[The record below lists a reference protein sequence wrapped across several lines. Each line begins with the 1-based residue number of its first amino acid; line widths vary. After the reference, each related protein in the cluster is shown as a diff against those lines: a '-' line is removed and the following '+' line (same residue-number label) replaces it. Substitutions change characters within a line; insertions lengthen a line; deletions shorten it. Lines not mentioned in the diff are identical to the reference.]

1 MITTGT
7 AFTCGG
13 GRTVFCS
20 EANWSLMMRH
30 CRCLLLW
37 DLDTAVEM
45 RTTRCY
51 KFIHVSVITML
62 LGDIGRED
70 VGMLTQQRPHSAM
83 SKWFPQRMNGVVTDF
98 YSMNSLLNTAM
109 CIVQV
114 TSTERQISWIP
125 PRRLHGKNERH
136 QSNAVIA

>member
-62 LGDIGRED
+62 QGDIGRED
-70 VGMLTQQRPHSAM
+70 VGMLTQHRPHSAM
-83 SKWFPQRMNGVVTDF
+83 CQSDF
-98 YSMNSLLNTAM
+98 RSAWMG
-109 CIVQV
+109 
-114 TSTERQISWIP
+114 STQTFIPWIAYWIP
-125 PRRLHGKNERH
+125 LCALCKLHRLNDRFREYRQGGYRGKTSAANLMP
-136 QSNAVIA
+136 